1 MIKSTSKQFGKVLY
15 ILYPGDYFATRDD
28 CILGTV
34 TGSCVAVCLYDSVR
48 RIGGMGHF
56 IVPGAVGTEGIYR
69 DQIASHGIT
78 SMEYIIGEIVKLGGD
93 RKYLRA
99 KIFGASYLQDDESKI
114 HGVSLGTMRFMHE
127 YFTVEKIPV
136 EVDDLGGNARRKLY
150 FIPTTGRVFRKVL
163 RHNEESSE
171 FVRLEREYIERAF
184 EKRGTYGKVILFE

>member
-1 MIKSTSKQFGKVLY
+1 MY
-15 ILYPGDYFATRDD
+15 ILYPGDYFATEED
-28 CILGTV
+28 CVLGTV

-56 IVPGAVGTEGIYR
+56 IVPGAMGTEGIYR
-69 DQIASHGIT
+69 DQIASHGVT
-78 SMEYIIGEIVKLGGD
+78 SMEYITGEIVKLGGD

-99 KIFGASYLQDDESKI
+99 KIFGASYLQDYESKI

-127 YFTVEKIPV
+127 YFTLEKIPV

-163 RHNEESSE
+163 RHNEGTSE
-171 FVRLEREYIERAF
+171 FIRLECEYIQRSF
-184 EKRGTYGKVILFE
+184 EERGTYGKVILFE